1 MKGVRTCRLGE
12 FNFCWVKSI
21 DASTQTN
28 YHKHH
33 DLSHTNSR
41 EIQLNRSIPYDIYD
55 TYISYRTTYNINK
68 HQHQH
73 NININTTS
81 TQH

>member
-41 EIQLNRSIPYDIYD
+41 EIQLNRSIPYDMIH
-55 TYISYRTTYNINK
+55 TVQHII
-68 HQHQH
+68 QHQQ
-73 NININTTS
+73 TPTS